1 MARILVIDDN
11 PDMLN
16 MLDMILSKRAHHQT
30 ILCADGSEGL
40 KAALANPPDLA
51 IVDVMMP
58 GMSGY
63 EVVRKLRS
71 DPRTENVRIIVLTAR
86 GQPVD
91 REAATRAGADAFIA
105 KPVEVRALLAQVEE
119 LLSQQQ
125 GEPSAAPGPIWLP
138 VFSLRGGVGVTT
150 VAVNLATLLQTGA
163 PTILVDLSPNSG
175 HCVLFL
181 GLKPRRHWGHYL
193 ENPDTPLDTLLL
205 PHPSG
210 LRLLAAPPVPLSYG
224 WFEEGDMARLIE
236 HLSTMARFIVV
247 DAPPVLNQAMEQ
259 IIERAHRVLLIT
271 GDDAASLQTTLTT
284 LQTLEADKERI
295 ALIRNMYTPGPHP
308 SPEALRRAIP
318 VPLIA
323 DLPFEAAQRTAMHK
337 GVPLVAMQPQGGMA
351 TALKHAIRALLAR
364 E

>member
-30 ILCADGSEGL
+30 ILCADGPEGL
-40 KAALANPPDLA
+40 EAALANPPDLA

-105 KPVEVRALLAQVEE
+105 KPVEVRTLLAQVED
-119 LLSQQQ
+119 LLTQQQ
-125 GEPSAAPGPIWLP
+125 GVSSAAPIWLP

-150 VAVNLATLLQTGA
+150 VAVNLAMLLQTGA

-193 ENPDTPLDTLLL
+193 ENPDASLDTILL
-205 PHPSG
+205 PHSSG
-210 LRLLAAPPVPLSYG
+210 LRLLAAPPVPLSHG
-224 WFEEGDMARLIE
+224 WFEEDDIVRLIE
-236 HLSTMARFIVV
+236 QLSTMARFIVV
-247 DAPPVLNQAMEQ
+247 DGPPVLNQAMER
-259 IIERAHRVLLIT
+259 IIERAHHILLIT

-284 LQTLEADKERI
+284 LQTLEADKKRI
-295 ALIRNMYTPGPHP
+295 AIVRNMYAPGPHP
-308 SPEALRRAIP
+308 SLDALRRAIP

-351 TALKHAIRALLAR
+351 TALKRAVRALLTK